1 MGTRRSRAGIARSAL
16 VLAVAGSMLATAG
29 ARYVRASESVDVG
42 PVDSGPQCLTDYY
55 ADGNALVLAGILEIP
70 YQNLAGGPYSAVALT
85 AQPDSRAL
93 ATEYYEGYAGEVVL
107 GTSGVYPANPTGAN
121 AYWPTPVG
129 ARSADQHDDGPF
141 AHTTA
146 YAEPRKAAADAR
158 AMVMGTPDANGGQS
172 LAHSDTT
179 YDGKTVSGSQ
189 VATGYDINLGALHI
203 DFLRSEIKWSMDGTP
218 EGAVG
223 NWKLDFHGVRNANT
237 GVYSFSGDGFSVQGG
252 TASPGE
258 AQRKSFNDQQQKFS
272 QALEGAGIG
281 QADFQLQ
288 PGIVSKTGD
297 HLDIKGAG
305 IQGRLAP
312 KPTRGKTTSAGA
324 IELGRVEQHVRA
336 GQGPCDAVGSPPA
349 FTQTAPPSG
358 PNPPKFP
365 PDHCTQDGCK
375 AAPFPPPLPGA
386 PGGKDP
392 VPSSALGVSAA
403 PVPSAAAASGTVQRT
418 LNEALRLVP
427 ALPPA
432 PAAPAAPASV
442 TPGG

>member
-1 MGTRRSRAGIARSAL
+1 MKAGGIARTAL
-16 VLAVAGSMLATAG
+16 VLTVAGSMLATAG
-29 ARYVRASESVDVG
+29 ARYVRASESVDIG
-42 PVDSGPQCLTDYY
+42 PVADTPQCLTDYY

-70 YQNLAGGPYSAVALT
+70 YQNLAGGPYSSAAIT
-85 AQPDSRAL
+85 AQPDARAL

-107 GTSGVYPANPTGAN
+107 GTSGVYPANPTGSN
-121 AYWPTPVG
+121 AYYPTPVG
-129 ARSADQHDDGPF
+129 ARTADSHDDGPF

-146 YAEPRKAAADAR
+146 YAEPRKAVADAR
-158 AMVMGTPDANGGQS
+158 AMVMGTPEGANANGGQS
-172 LAHSDTT
+172 LAHSDAA

-203 DFLRSEIKWSMDGTP
+203 DFLRSEIHWSMDGTTA
-218 EGAVG
+218 GSVG
-223 NWKLDFHGVRNANT
+223 NWKLEFHGVRNANT

-258 AQRKSFNDQQQKFS
+258 AQRKSFNEQQQKFS
-272 QALEGAGIG
+272 QSLEAAGIG

-288 PGIVSKTGD
+288 PGTVSLNSD

-305 IQGRLAP
+305 IQARLAP
-312 KPTRGKTTSAGA
+312 KATRGKTTSAGA

-336 GQGPCDAVGSPPA
+336 GLGPCDSASSPPA

-375 AAPFPPPLPGA
+375 ASPFPPPLPGL
-386 PGGKDP
+386 PGGKSP

-403 PVPSAAAASGTVQRT
+403 PAPSAATPSSTVQRT
-418 LNEALRLVP
+418 LNEVLRL
-427 ALPPA
+427 L
-432 PAAPAAPASV
+432 PAAPGTPVPSASASM
-442 TPGG
+442 TPRG